1 MEAPIILAVRY
12 AATLYRK
19 IVEKCYVKLSKSDLK
34 IKIGKESKF
43 EVKSLQLMSC
53 NIFIIK
59 KYYLKEFF

>member
-1 MEAPIILAVRY
+1 MRPRFIGKLLKNVMPR
-12 AATLYRK
+12 
-19 IVEKCYVKLSKSDLK
+19 KLSKSDLK

-59 KYYLKEFF
+59 KYYLNEVFQLNTFI